1 MFVIKRDGS
10 KEPVR
15 FEKVSN
21 RIRKMTYGL
30 NQDLVDPV
38 GISQK
43 VIAGIYDGISTQEL
57 DILAAETAA
66 SMIPKHP
73 DHSILASRIA
83 VSRLHKTTKKK
94 FSDTIQDLYDYIDP
108 VTKQPAG
115 MIGDS
120 TYAVVMQHKNK
131 LDSAVLHERDFD
143 FEYFGFKT
151 LEKSYLLKMNGEAS
165 ETPQHMYMRVAVGIW
180 GDDIKNVIKTYELL
194 SSHMMTHATP
204 TLFNSGTRRP
214 QLSSCFLLMMD
225 DDSIPGI
232 YKTLS
237 DVAVISQ
244 NAGGIG
250 LAIHNVRSTG
260 SYIKGT
266 NGTSN
271 GIIPMLR
278 VFNET
283 ARYVDQGGGRR
294 KGSFAIYME
303 PWHADIEDFL
313 ELRKNTGKEER
324 RARDLFLALWTPD
337 LFMKRVKE
345 NGDWSLFSPS
355 DVNGLWEL
363 YGEEFDR
370 AYELAESEGKAR
382 KTMKARDLW
391 GKILESQ
398 IETGTPYILYK
409 DSANKKSNQ
418 KNIGTIKSS
427 NLCTE
432 IMEVTSRDEQAVC
445 NLASIPVNKFLKSTD
460 ARTTKIIRGKC
471 EVDHEE
477 LYKVAYQTTLNLNKV
492 IDVNY
497 YPTEETK
504 KSNMRHRPIG
514 IGIQG
519 LADLYAIMGIGF
531 TSEEA
536 RKINSD
542 IFETIYFASC
552 TASKDLSKANGPYET
567 FSGSPISQGE
577 FQFNLWG
584 FKDEDLSGR
593 WDWSKLRKEVMKSGV
608 RNSLLLAPMP
618 TASTAQIMGNN
629 EAFEPF
635 TSNIYTRRTL
645 SGEFVVVNKHL
656 VKDLIN
662 LGLWGEDTK
671 NLIIL
676 NKGSVQNVPGIPDD
690 IKEVYKTVWEIKQK
704 DLLEMSADRGRF
716 ICQSQS
722 MNLFI
727 EGVNAAKLTTAHFYS
742 WELGLKTGMYYLRT
756 KSAADALSGLGVDLS
771 KYKDQKKE
779 ELKSPIVEQVQQ
791 YEEAKRE
798 VTGLPEELTRNSQEL
813 ADLAAKLTSDIVCSL
828 DSGPDECVSCG
839 S

>member
-1 MFVIKRDGS
+1 MQVIKRDGS

-57 DILAAETAA
+57 DTLAAETAA

-94 FSDTIQDLYDYIDP
+94 FSDTIDTLYNYIDP
-108 VTKQPAG
+108 VTNKPAG
-115 MIGDS
+115 MIS
-120 TYAVVMQHKNK
+120 EKTYQVVMQNKNK
-131 LDSAVLHERDFD
+131 LDSAILHERDFD

-151 LEKSYLLKMNGEAS
+151 LERSYLLKTNGEVA
-165 ETPQHMYMRVAVGIW
+165 ETPQHMYMRVAAGIW
-180 GDDIKNVIKTYELL
+180 GDDMKNVIKTYELL
-194 SSHMMTHATP
+194 SNHMMTHATP
-204 TLFNSGTRRP
+204 TLFNSGTRKP

-266 NGTSN
+266 NGNSN

-294 KGSFAIYME
+294 KGSFAIYIE

-313 ELRKNTGKEER
+313 DLRKNTGKEER

-337 LFMKRVKE
+337 IFMKRVKE
-345 NGDWSLFSPS
+345 NGEWSLFSPS
-355 DVNGLWEL
+355 DVEGIWEL
-363 YGEEFDR
+363 YGDAFDQAYIAAEE
-370 AYELAESEGKAR
+370 AGKAR
-382 KTMKARDLW
+382 KTVKARDLW
-391 GKILESQ
+391 AKIIESQ

-409 DSANKKSNQ
+409 DHANKKSNQ

-432 IMEVTSRDEQAVC
+432 IMEVTSKEEQAVC

-460 ARTTKIIRGKC
+460 ARTTKLIRGKC
-471 EVDHEE
+471 DVDHDE
-477 LYKVAYQTTLNLNKV
+477 LYKVSYQTTLNLNQV

-504 KSNMRHRPIG
+504 RSNMKHRPIG

-552 TASKDLSKANGPYET
+552 TASKDLAKANGAYES
-567 FSGSPISQGE
+567 FEGSPISKGE
-577 FQFNLWG
+577 FQFNMWG
-584 FKDEDLSGR
+584 FNDDDLSGR
-593 WDWSKLRKEVMKSGV
+593 WDWGKLRKDVMKHGV

-662 LGLWGEDTK
+662 LDLWGEDMK
-671 NLIIL
+671 NMIII
-676 NKGSVQNVPGIPDD
+676 NKGSIQNIPSIPDD

-704 DLLEMSADRGRF
+704 DLLDMSADRGRF

-727 EGVNAAKLTTAHFYS
+727 EGVNAAKLTAAHFHS
-742 WELGLKTGMYYLRT
+742 WEIGLKTGMYYLRT

-771 KYKDQKKE
+771 KYKTQKTE
-779 ELKSPIVEQVQQ
+779 EVKPVQVEPVKQI
-791 YEEAKRE
+791 E
-798 VTGLPEELTRNSQEL
+798 VTKVATSLPTEITANSQEL

-828 DSGPDECVSCG
+828 DNPDECIACG